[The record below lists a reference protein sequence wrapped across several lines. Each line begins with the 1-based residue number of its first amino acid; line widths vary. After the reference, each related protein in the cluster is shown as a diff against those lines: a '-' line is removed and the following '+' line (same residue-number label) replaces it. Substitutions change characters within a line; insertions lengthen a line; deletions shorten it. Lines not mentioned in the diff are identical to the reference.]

1 MEVRQGDIFWI
12 DLDEPSGS
20 EPGFTR
26 PVVVIQNN
34 VFNQSSLH
42 TLLVTAL
49 TTNLER
55 GKAAGNVLLNKGEAQ
70 LPKASVVVV
79 SQTATID
86 RSLLREKIGTLSKSR
101 IDQVI
106 AGIKLMIEP
115 REFEEFGQ

>member
-42 TLLVTAL
+42 TLLVAAL
-49 TTNLER
+49 TTNLDR
-55 GKAAGNVLLNKGEAQ
+55 GKAAGHVLLNKGEAQ
-70 LPKASVVVV
+70 LPKPSVVVV
-79 SQTATID
+79 SQTAAID

-101 IDQVI
+101 IDEVV

-115 REFEEFGQ
+115 RELVE